1 VIFIAFSY
9 VGFKLFLLCA
19 GFKLFLFY
27 AGFKL
32 FLFYA
37 GFKLPYRFS
46 YVGFKTFLPLGS
58 DLTCLQL
65 HEGECLVE

>member
-19 GFKLFLFY
+19 GFKLPYRFSY
-27 AGFKL
+27 V
-32 FLFYA
+32 

>member
-9 VGFKLFLLCA
+9 VGFKLFL
-19 GFKLFLFY
+19 FY

-32 FLFYA
+32 PYRFSYV